1 MCLSFGVKLSLWSS
15 QVEVWKYECVFVFD
29 FMQILMHQKHRMFS
43 WLKVFLIYFS
53 NNTIYFNLFRMWII
67 VIIFIVNLYLPS
79 YQKTNM
85 HNWEILHIWYWLYW
99 GTNLFLTIRENVDVI
114 FLLLSFP
121 SIFVKTPSQT
131 VEIMKKLKNIN
142 NSKEES
148 RDSDN
153 LTSIRIL
160 LQVPFIYSF
169 YSSRLRCHLNQF

>member
-1 MCLSFGVKLSLWSS
+1 
-15 QVEVWKYECVFVFD
+15 
-29 FMQILMHQKHRMFS
+29 
-43 WLKVFLIYFS
+43 
-53 NNTIYFNLFRMWII
+53 
-67 VIIFIVNLYLPS
+67 
-79 YQKTNM
+79 
-85 HNWEILHIWYWLYW
+85 
-99 GTNLFLTIRENVDVI
+99 LFLTIRENVDVI